1 MSNMM
6 RALVKAKAE
15 PGIWMQQVPVP
26 EIGPNDVLIKIRK
39 TAICGTDVHI
49 YNWDQWA
56 QKTVPVPMVTGHEF
70 VGTVADFGAAVT
82 EYKVGQRVSGEGH
95 IVCGHCR
102 NCRAGRGHLCRNTLG
117 VGVHRPGAFGE
128 YLSIPQHNVVP
139 IPDDVPDE
147 IAAIFDPLGNAV
159 HTALSFDLVGEDV
172 LVTGAGPIGIMGAL
186 VAQCVGARKV
196 VITDINPTRLALAR
210 KLGVRHVVDAS
221 KEKLKDVMRD
231 IGMHEGFDVGLEMSG
246 AAPAFRDM
254 IDTMNNGG
262 KIAILG
268 IAPDRLRDRLEQG
281 DLQDAASE
289 GHLRPRD
296 VRDLV
301 QDDRAGAGPARRQRA
316 DHPPH
321 RRGRLHRGLRGDEER
336 QLRQG
341 GDGLVGGATSVGHDS
356 CDALAGSGRRQ
367 PPVERCHRG
376 HSPHPRRTASVFV
389 IFVAHLQDVVCC
401 DPRFGQRGAK
411 RSHRLDGF
419 ADVFAPAVD
428 FRRQARDR
436 TTMPRDHDR
445 LTALDIVKESKEVGP
460 GLRRLYLSNAHCFH
474 RSFQLLDIGAS
485 GPLGARGYL
494 RR

>member
-139 IPDDVPDE
+139 IPDDVPDD

-196 VITDINPTRLALAR
+196 VITDINPTRLALAT

-262 KIAILG
+262 TGKAPTPTRTPNTSPAGIPANQTRTSDRSDAGASRLG
-268 IAPDRLRDRLEQG
+268 AERAVPLRGPLG
-281 DLQDAASE
+281 
-289 GHLRPRD
+289 
-296 VRDLV
+296 
-301 QDDRAGAGPARRQRA
+301 DDRGQPR
-316 DHPPH
+316 PLH
-321 RRGRLHRGLRGDEER
+321 RRGSRAASAVAQREPELVVRVARRRPRSPRQVPLHRRRLSRVRAFASLGR
-336 QLRQG
+336 
-341 GDGLVGGATSVGHDS
+341 TMT
-356 CDALAGSGRRQ
+356 SGRR
-367 PPVERCHRG
+367 PIPTW
-376 HSPHPRRTASVFV
+376 SSDSSTASSSE
-389 IFVAHLQDVVCC
+389 
-401 DPRFGQRGAK
+401 R
-411 RSHRLDGF
+411 
-419 ADVFAPAVD
+419 
-428 FRRQARDR
+428 
-436 TTMPRDHDR
+436 
-445 LTALDIVKESKEVGP
+445 
-460 GLRRLYLSNAHCFH
+460 
-474 RSFQLLDIGAS
+474 
-485 GPLGARGYL
+485 
-494 RR
+494 